1 MRRFTWITVMAMVMV
16 LSAAVVL
23 AQSSMDKK
31 TTAPA
36 KSTMH
41 TYLIESPHTAEECMA
56 TMDETNKMKSLEK
69 WEFGCMSGNHTGY
82 RIVQAKDEAAALA
95 MVPENVRAKATAHQ
109 VMTLTPAMLAN
120 AHKSHM

>member
-1 MRRFTWITVMAMVMV
+1 
-16 LSAAVVL
+16 
-23 AQSSMDKK
+23 MDKK

-82 RIVQAKDEAAALA
+82 RIVQAKDEAAAA
-95 MVPENVRAKATAHQ
+95 GDGAGERPGQGHRAPE
-109 VMTLTPAMLAN
+109 VMTLTPAMLRN